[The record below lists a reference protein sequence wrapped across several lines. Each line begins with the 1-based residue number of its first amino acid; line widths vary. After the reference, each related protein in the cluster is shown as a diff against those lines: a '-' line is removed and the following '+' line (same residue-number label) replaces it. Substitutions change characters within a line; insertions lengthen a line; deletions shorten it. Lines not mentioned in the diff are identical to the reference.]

1 MLSSLF
7 LLRLSLF
14 VFTVGVF
21 CFFLIVLSII
31 VNVTRASPSGCFTG
45 SITIFSSCLPFPP
58 PPPAPSAEQEC
69 WGAGGEK
76 LHRKYVHR
84 RIFCPG
90 SHDANTSFL
99 FRRAQG
105 CRLHLIYASQR
116 ITSGKRWPEH
126 ARTRLTCPATHALL
140 RRQVGCPLMSSH
152 KAGKYLPRYRIR
164 APVQN

>member
-14 VFTVGVF
+14 VFTVGGF

-90 SHDANTSFL
+90 SHDANTSFS
-99 FRRAQG
+99 FPP
-105 CRLHLIYASQR
+105 S
-116 ITSGKRWPEH
+116 SGMQTAPDICVAADHKRKTLTG
-126 ARTRLTCPATHALL
+126 ARTHKAY
-140 RRQVGCPLMSSH
+140 VSSH
-152 KAGKYLPRYRIR
+152 TRSPTSTSWV
-164 APVQN
+164 PSHV

>member
-14 VFTVGVF
+14 VFTVGFF
-21 CFFLIVLSII
+21 CFLFFFLIVLSII

-58 PPPAPSAEQEC
+58 PPPAPQQD
-69 WGAGGEK
+69 GGQVTRNCTE
-76 LHRKYVHR
+76 
-84 RIFCPG
+84 
-90 SHDANTSFL
+90 NTSIEEYFVQEVTTQILL

-105 CRLHLIYASQR
+105 CRPHLIYASQR

>member
-14 VFTVGVF
+14 VFTVGFFVF
-21 CFFLIVLSII
+21 VFFFLIVLSII

-58 PPPAPSAEQEC
+58 PPPAPQQ
-69 WGAGGEK
+69 GAGDEK

-90 SHDANTSFL
+90 SHDANTSFPP
-99 FRRAQG
+99 
-105 CRLHLIYASQR
+105 S
-116 ITSGKRWPEH
+116 SGMQTAPDICVAADHKRKTLTG
-126 ARTRLTCPATHALL
+126 ARTHKAY
-140 RRQVGCPLMSSH
+140 VSSH
-152 KAGKYLPRYRIR
+152 TRSTTSTSWVPSH
-164 APVQN
+164 V